1 MNCPSRLDSAFLLA
15 CVLAGCATATPYQ
28 PMQNNVG
35 YADQQ
40 LESNRYRVS
49 FAGNSSTKR
58 ETVENYVLYRTAE
71 VTLDKGYDYFVLSST
86 STEREPERSGGIT
99 FGIGGYGFGSRSG
112 VGIGIGTGTSTD
124 SRYRE
129 YQGQADALLMR
140 GKKPAD
146 NPAAYDA
153 REVKENLESGIVRPP
168 V

>member
-1 MNCPSRLDSAFLLA
+1 MNCLSRLTSTSMLA

-28 PMQNNVG
+28 PMQNGAG

-49 FAGNSSTKR
+49 FDGNSSTPK
-58 ETVENYVLYRTAE
+58 ETVENYVLYRAAE
-71 VTLDKGYDYFVLSST
+71 LTLDKGYDYFVLSST

-99 FGIGGYGFGSRSG
+99 FGFGGFGFGSHSG
-112 VGIGIGTGTSTD
+112 VGIGVGTSTD
-124 SRYRE
+124 RNQKE
-129 YQGQADALLMR
+129 YQRQVDALLMR

-153 REVKENLESGIVRPP
+153 REVKANLESGIVRQSP
-168 V
+168 